1 MLGKKL
7 TPKISIITAVFNNK
21 DHIAGCIN
29 SVKDQTYKDIE
40 HIVVDSGSTDGTT
53 EVLDSYSNDPIKI
66 IHDEKKGLFYSLNN
80 GIGEASGGI
89 IGILHSDDLYA
100 DEYTVKKIADAF
112 NDPKVD
118 GVYGDLVYVQ
128 RNHPDKVIRSW
139 RSGEFKPSKL
149 KFGWTPPHPTLF
161 LRKEVYQNIGLF
173 DTSFTIA
180 SDYDFMLR
188 LLLSGKFSISYIKDV
203 LIKMR
208 TGGLSNR
215 SLACLLRKSHE
226 DFLILKKHGMR
237 LPILTL
243 LSKNFSKLPQF
254 IKSSSRAILL

>member
-53 EVLDSYSNDPIKI
+53 EILDSYSNGPTKV

-80 GIGEASGGI
+80 GISGASGGI

-100 DEYTVKKIADAF
+100 DKYTVEKVADLF
-112 NDPKVD
+112 NDTKVD
-118 GVYGDLVYVQ
+118 GVYGDLVYVK
-128 RNHPDKVIRSW
+128 RDRPDKVMRYW
-139 RSGEFKPSKL
+139 HSGEFKPSKL
-149 KFGWTPPHPTLF
+149 KFGWTPPHPALF
-161 LRKEVYQNIGLF
+161 LRKEVYRNIGLF
-173 DTSFTIA
+173 DTAFTIA

-188 LLLSGKFSISYIKDV
+188 LLLSEKFNISYISDV
-203 LIKMR
+203 LVRMR
-208 TGGLSNR
+208 MGGLSNR
-215 SLACLLRKSHE
+215 SLACLLRKSYE
-226 DFLILKKHGMR
+226 DFLILKRHRMR
-237 LPILTL
+237 LPVFTL
-243 LSKNFSKLPQF
+243 LAKNFSKLPQF
-254 IKSSSRAILL
+254 IKGNNKPIL